1 MKIEKILIVADDS
14 PTSVKAVQY
23 GFNLARDAG
32 ASVMLLNV
40 IDAESVA
47 GNPDAGIFSD
57 DALIAMK
64 AKADDFLKS
73 MKSTYGQAVETEVRA
88 TVGEVMPTIIKTITD
103 WNASLVVIGTH
114 GRTGMSKLFS
124 GSIAESI
131 LHHSP
136 IPVCVVPLGR
146 KG

>member
-14 PTSVKAVQY
+14 PTSLKAVQY

-40 IDAESVA
+40 IEAESVA
-47 GNPDAGIFSD
+47 GNPDAGIFHD
-57 DALIAMK
+57 DALMATK
-64 AKADDFLKS
+64 TRADDFLKR
-73 MKSTYGQAVETEVRA
+73 MKSAYGQSVETEICT
-88 TVGEVMPTIIKTITD
+88 TVGEVMPTIIKTIAD
-103 WNASLVVIGTH
+103 WNASLVVAGTH
-114 GRTGMSKLFS
+114 GRTGLSKLFS

-131 LHHSP
+131 IHHSP
-136 IPVCVVPLGR
+136 IPVCVVPLGN